1 MLTAGRLMLHA
12 ATLGF
17 EHPITGE
24 RVALS
29 SELPPDFTSVLERLR

>member
-1 MLTAGRLMLHA
+1 MLHA

-17 EHPITGE
+17 EHPVTGE

-29 SELPPDFTSVLERLR
+29 APPPPDFSAVVEQLR